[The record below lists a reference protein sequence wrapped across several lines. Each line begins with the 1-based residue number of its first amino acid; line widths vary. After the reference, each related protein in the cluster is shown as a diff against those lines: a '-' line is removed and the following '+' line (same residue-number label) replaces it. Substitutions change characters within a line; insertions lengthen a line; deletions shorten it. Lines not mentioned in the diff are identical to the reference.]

1 MFGIKQLRTETKMT
15 LEEHNGRIAR
25 LEEHKMMCDQ
35 LHEKHSAQ
43 SKRHDDAINNQA
55 ESNILLARSV
65 NELTMVL
72 TEFTPTW
79 KRARD
84 NYATVDTVK
93 NFAIWITTVSA
104 AGTILYHWFF

>member
-1 MFGIKQLRTETKMT
+1 MFGKQFRADTKMT
-15 LEEHNGRIAR
+15 LDRHDERLKT
-25 LEEHKMMCDQ
+25 LEEHKTLCDQ
-35 LHEKHSAQ
+35 LHEKHKEHQ
-43 SKRHDDAINNQA
+43 KRHDDAINNQA

-65 NELTMVL
+65 NELTTVL

-84 NYATVDTVK
+84 NYTTVDTVK